1 MALQL
6 YSIPL
11 NDFAIKISVAQGTA
25 NRLARDCTDHEE
37 RNKRELVCHL
47 KHNKNG
53 SNWCPHHSSQART
66 HSGYSKSDPITRLQ
80 VERQSTQVSESET
93 DRGTKEKRR
102 CEDASGAAPGID
114 G

>member
-6 YSIPL
+6 YSISL

-37 RNKRELVCHL
+37 RNKRELVGHL

-53 SNWCPHHSSQART
+53 SNWCPHHSSQACT
-66 HSGYSKSDPITRLQ
+66 HSGYGKSDPIIRLE
-80 VERQSTQVSESET
+80 VEHESAEVSESET
-93 DRGTKEKRR
+93 GRGPKEK
-102 CEDASGAAPGID
+102 SW
-114 G
+114 

>member
-25 NRLARDCTDHEE
+25 NRLARDCTNHEE
-37 RNKRELVCHL
+37 RNKRELVGHL

-53 SNWCPHHSSQART
+53 SNWCPYHSSQAST
-66 HSGYSKSDPITRLQ
+66 HASYGKSDAITQLQ
-80 VERQSTQVSESET
+80 VEHESTYLSESET
-93 DRGTKEKRR
+93 GRGTKEK
-102 CEDASGAAPGID
+102 CW
-114 G
+114 